1 MRQFMDLFC
10 YLFSFFLLIGIQKTD
25 VYGGNPEEKNKKK
38 EGKMSFTLKSNTFQ
52 DGDWI
57 PSKYTCDG
65 DDISPNLYWED
76 VPEGTQSFAIICD
89 DPDAP
94 VGVWDHWV
102 IYDIPD
108 TIKSLDENV
117 DRQSSV
123 LGEPLKGV
131 LQGVNSWNRIGYG
144 GPCPPGGSPHR
155 YFFKIY
161 ALDTFIKKEKL
172 NKNELIKEM
181 EDHIVGETQLMGKYQ
196 R

>member
-1 MRQFMDLFC
+1 M
-10 YLFSFFLLIGIQKTD
+10 LIGIQKTD
-25 VYGGNPEEKNKKK
+25 VYGGNPEEKNQKK

-65 DDISPNLYWED
+65 DDISPNIYWDD

-94 VGVWDHWV
+94 VGVWDHWI

-123 LGEPLKGV
+123 LSEPLKGA

-161 ALDTFIKKEKL
+161 ALDTFIKKQKL
-172 NKNELIKEM
+172 NKKELIKEM
-181 EDHIVGETQLMGKYQ
+181 EDHILGEAQLMGKYK